1 MRVVCDLSCA
11 IIKKICQ
18 ARLKGAC
25 ADFATLLKPHI
36 LGYNPHLK
44 AVNLTKRIKMENNY
58 IRTLGIDIGIASIG
72 WALIEDRGEIADSPA
87 ANPKHDIQIID
98 SGVRIF
104 TRAENPKDKSSLALP
119 RRLARSARKSTRRKR
134 NRILQVKKYLAHAL
148 NLELEALLGESD
160 RLSPIFQTS
169 KEFVSPWQLRVDALD
184 RRLEDSE
191 LARVIL
197 HIAKRRGYDDV
208 TYGMGDD
215 GKNGVIVKAVRAN
228 HKLRDTHGY
237 RTIGEMLCKSYFMS
251 YREGSKDYDNVRNR
265 TKKATTKKDGYKR
278 CVGRSELRDELE
290 KILSAQERLGNPRI
304 TPELKARLL
313 GDPAASSKDKK
324 EGLIFYQR
332 PLKSFEDK
340 IGYCIHL
347 PKEKRAPKGS
357 VSAERFVALTRIIN
371 TLRYISKQE
380 GIVWDTPALIKQIL
394 EEAQKL
400 KSGVTYAKLR
410 TILRL
415 PETFEFRELRYIKD
429 KNFITLECTHKL
441 QAANPDL
448 PIATQDKI
456 ATILSANKDWNVIKG
471 LLEDFLAPEQV
482 ANIKEAKLN
491 FSHRINISLRALEHL
506 LPLMEQGVRYDEA
519 VSTLVEQGI
528 FPPQVENKMKLLPP
542 LSEAAKE
549 DSYLDI
555 NNPVV
560 TRAVSEFRK
569 VLNAVIEKHGKLH
582 YCNVELAREV
592 GASKDRREEYERAQ
606 KENATANA
614 KAAEELARELGITNP
629 SASDILRAKLWI
641 QQDNRC
647 IYSGVY
653 IHPKD
658 LLNGNKVNIDHA
670 LPRAY
675 SFDNSQSNKVLCLSG
690 ENQRKGNR
698 TPWEWLKDDPERWAA
713 FTARVDKSSFSP
725 SKKNKIKT
733 INFKKRQE
741 GFTERAL
748 NDTRHI
754 SRAISLYLKRYLDF
768 APIEG
773 KKHVRICTGALTSA
787 LRRHWGLEEKDR
799 SHHLHHA
806 QDAIVIACVNDATI
820 SAYNSFLINKGLS
833 RAKKEEKEE
842 AIKSDYKTRTALRQ
856 PTPALT
862 EKVKESLAKIQVS
875 HHSSHKI
882 TGALHKDT
890 VYKKKDSYGEYGG
903 KEGLQ
908 KAVELG
914 NIREINGGIV
924 KNHSM
929 PRVDVFRGKSG
940 KNKDKFYVVPIYT
953 FDFAAGRLPN
963 KAIVSSKK
971 GEFKDW
977 LEMDED
983 YEFCF
988 SLFKNDAVR
997 IQTNKMEKPVIAIY
1011 RELDS
1016 SNGAMDFHHH
1026 SSYAFANDD
1035 EKKFFTRTKNEK
1047 DGRRVMCRESC
1058 GIQGLKH
1065 FSKVSISPIGE
1076 LKELKPSKRQWL
1088 QNKDSKKNPKN
1099 V

>member
-1 MRVVCDLSCA
+1 
-11 IIKKICQ
+11 
-18 ARLKGAC
+18 
-25 ADFATLLKPHI
+25 
-36 LGYNPHLK
+36 
-44 AVNLTKRIKMENNY
+44 MENNY

-72 WALIEDRGEIADSPA
+72 WALIEDRGEIASSSA

-148 NLELEALLGESD
+148 DLELEALLGESD

-184 RRLEDSE
+184 RRLGDSE

-197 HIAKRRGYDDV
+197 HIAKRRGYDDKA
-208 TYGMGDD
+208 YRMSEDD
-215 GKNGVIVKAVRAN
+215 DDKVISKAIRAN
-228 HKLRDTHGY
+228 RKLREAYDY
-237 RTIGEMLCKSYFMS
+237 KTIGEMLCKSYFMR
-251 YREGSKDYDNVRNR
+251 YREGSKDFDNVRNR
-265 TKKATTKKDGYKR
+265 SKDTENPTAAEKAEGYKR

-304 TPELKARLL
+304 TPELKNRLL
-313 GDPAASSKDKK
+313 GDPTASSKDKK

-371 TLRYISKQE
+371 TLYYIGKQT
-380 GIVWDTPALIKQIL
+380 GIVWDIPALIKRIL

-410 TILRL
+410 TILGL
-415 PETFEFRELRYIKD
+415 PEAFEFRELRYIKD
-429 KNFITLECTHKL
+429 KPENEKFIALESTHKL

-456 ATILSANKDWNVIKG
+456 ATILSANKDWNVIEG
-471 LLEDFLAPEQV
+471 LLKDFLTPEQV
-482 ANIKEAKLN
+482 ENIKEAKLN
-491 FSHRINISLRALEHL
+491 FSHHINISLKALEHL
-506 LPLMEQGVRYDEA
+506 LPLMEQGEPYGKAKEK
-519 VSTLVEQGI
+519 LEEQGI
-528 FPPQVENKMKLLPP
+528 FPPQVENKMRLLPP

-592 GASKDRREEYERAQ
+592 GASENEREMSER
-606 KENATANA
+606 KRVSNATANT
-614 KAAEELARELGITNP
+614 KAAEMLVRELGITNP
-629 SASDILRAKLWI
+629 SPSDILRAKLWV
-641 QQDNRC
+641 QQDYRC
-647 IYSGVY
+647 IYTGTY
-653 IHPKD
+653 IDLRD
-658 LLNGNKVNIDHA
+658 LLDGDKFHIDHV
-670 LPRAY
+670 LPYSR
-675 SFDNSQSNKVLCLSG
+675 SFDNSQSNKVLCTNSA
-690 ENQRKGNR
+690 NSNKGNQ
-698 TPWEWLKDDPERWAA
+698 TPWEYMKNDPEGWAN
-713 FTARVDKSSFSP
+713 FQARVNATKFDKKKKEKILKRKFNDREWGFS
-725 SKKNKIKT
+725 
-733 INFKKRQE
+733 
-741 GFTERAL
+741 ERAL

-754 SRAISLYLKRYLDF
+754 SRAISLYLKHYLDF

-773 KKHVRICTGALTSA
+773 KKNHVRICSGALTSA

-806 QDAIVIACVNDATI
+806 QDAVIIACVTDRVIKKYND
-820 SAYNSFLINKGLS
+820 FLTDKEARMHS
-833 RAKKEEKEE
+833 KEEKEQMLE
-842 AIKSDYKTRTALRQ
+842 GDYRTKIALRQ
-856 PTPALT
+856 PTPNLSD
-862 EKVKESLAKIQVS
+862 KIKESIIKIQVS
-875 HHSSHKI
+875 HYSSHKV
-882 TGALHKDT
+882 TGALHKQKPQKRQNFYET
-890 VYKKKDSYGEYGG
+890 YGG
-903 KEGLQ
+903 EAGLQ

-914 NIREINGGIV
+914 NVREINGGIV
-924 KNHSM
+924 RNDSM
-929 PRVDVFRGKSG
+929 PRADVFRGKSG

-953 FDFAAGRLPN
+953 FDFAAGKLPN
-963 KAIVSSKK
+963 KAVVK
-971 GEFKDW
+971 GNDKDGTIKDW
-977 LEMDED
+977 LEMDEN

-988 SLFKNDAVR
+988 SLFKNDAVL
-997 IQTNKMEKPVIAIY
+997 IQTKDMESPVVAIY
-1011 RELDS
+1011 NSTDIA
-1016 SNGAMDFHHH
+1016 NAQMKFYHH

-1035 EKKFFTRTKNEK
+1035 EKIFFTKTTNDK
-1047 DGRRVMCRESC
+1047 GRRVMCRESC
-1058 GIQGLKH
+1058 GIQSLKH

>member
-1 MRVVCDLSCA
+1 
-11 IIKKICQ
+11 
-18 ARLKGAC
+18 
-25 ADFATLLKPHI
+25 
-36 LGYNPHLK
+36 
-44 AVNLTKRIKMENNY
+44 MENNY

-72 WALIEDRGEIADSPA
+72 WALIEDRGEIVDSPA

-184 RRLEDSE
+184 RRLGDSE

-208 TYGMGDD
+208 TYGMSEDD
-215 GKNGVIVKAVRAN
+215 EKKVVVKAIKAN
-228 HKLRDTHGY
+228 QELRDTHGY
-237 RTIGEMLCKSYFMS
+237 RTIGEMLCKSYFMR
-251 YREGSKDYDNVRNR
+251 YREGSKDFDNVRNHS
-265 TKKATTKKDGYKR
+265 KDIENPTAAQTAEGYKR

-313 GDPAASSKDKK
+313 GDPTASSKDKR

-371 TLRYISKQE
+371 TLHYISNQE
-380 GIVWDTPALIKQIL
+380 GIVWDTPALIKRIL

-410 TILRL
+410 TILDL
-415 PETFEFRELRYIKD
+415 PENFEFRELRYIKD
-429 KNFITLECTHKL
+429 KPENEKFIALESTHKL

-448 PIATQDKI
+448 PIVTQDKI
-456 ATILSANKDWNVIKG
+456 ATILSANKDWNVIES
-471 LLEDFLAPEQV
+471 LLKDFLTPEQV

-491 FSHRINISLRALEHL
+491 FSHHINISLKALEHL
-506 LPLMEQGVRYDEA
+506 LPLMEQGVRYDKAKEK
-519 VSTLVEQGI
+519 LEKQGI

-592 GASKDRREEYERAQ
+592 GASKKERGENERAQ
-606 KENATANA
+606 KENATKNA
-614 KAAEELARELGITNP
+614 AAVGILKTQGIEING
-629 SASDILRAKLWI
+629 SNILKAKLWI
-641 QQDNRC
+641 EQGGHC
-647 IYSGVY
+647 IYSGKV
-653 IHPKD
+653 IKQGD
-658 LLNGNKVNIDHA
+658 LNGKAVEIDHII
-670 LPRAY
+670 PYSR
-675 SFDNSQSNKVLCLSG
+675 SFDDSQSNKVLCLK
-690 ENQRKGNR
+690 EKNQGKKNL
-698 TPWEWLKDDPERWAA
+698 TPWEYMGQDKEKWDKFFVRVKAA
-713 FTARVDKSSFSP
+713 KI
-725 SKKNKIKT
+725 SKKKEKNLLGKT
-733 INFKKRQE
+733 FKDRKE
-741 GFTERAL
+741 AGFSERAL

-773 KKHVRICTGALTSA
+773 KKNHVRICSGALTSA

-806 QDAIVIACVNDATI
+806 QDAIMLACVNDGTTAR
-820 SAYNSFLINKGLS
+820 YNSFLKNKELS
-833 RAKKEEKEE
+833 REKKEEKQE
-842 AIKSDYKTRTALRQ
+842 ALEGDYKTKLALRQ
-856 PTPALT
+856 PTPEL
-862 EKVKESLAKIQVS
+862 KNKIKESLAKIQVS

-882 TGALHKDT
+882 TGALHLETIRKREHY
-890 VYKKKDSYGEYGG
+890 YKAYGG
-903 KEGLQ
+903 EAGLQ
-908 KAVELG
+908 KAIALG
-914 NIREINGGIV
+914 KVREINGGIV
-924 KNHSM
+924 DNGEM
-929 PRVDVFRGKSG
+929 VRVDVFKS
-940 KNKDKFYVVPIYT
+940 KDKGKFYAVPIYT
-953 FDFAAGRLPN
+953 FDFATGRLPN
-963 KAIVSSKK
+963 KAVVFGKDKDGVI
-971 GEFKDW
+971 KDW
-977 LEMDED
+977 LEMDEN

-988 SLFKNDAVR
+988 SLFKNDAVL
-997 IQTNKMEKPVIAIY
+997 IQTKDMESPVVAIY
-1011 RELDS
+1011 NSTDIA
-1016 SNGAMDFHHH
+1016 NAQMKFYHH

-1035 EKKFFTRTKNEK
+1035 EKIFFTKTTNDK
-1047 DGRRVMCRESC
+1047 GRRVMCRESC
-1058 GIQGLKH
+1058 GIQSLKH
-1065 FSKVSISPIGE
+1065 FSKASISPIGE

>member
-1 MRVVCDLSCA
+1 
-11 IIKKICQ
+11 
-18 ARLKGAC
+18 
-25 ADFATLLKPHI
+25 
-36 LGYNPHLK
+36 
-44 AVNLTKRIKMENNY
+44 MENNY

-148 NLELEALLGESD
+148 DLELEALLGESD

-169 KEFVSPWQLRVDALD
+169 KEFVSPWQLRVDALY
-184 RRLEDSE
+184 RRLGDSE

-197 HIAKRRGYDDV
+197 HIAKRRGYDDKA
-208 TYGMGDD
+208 YRMSEDD
-215 GKNGVIVKAVRAN
+215 DDRVIAKAISAN
-228 HKLRDTHGY
+228 RKLCEMHDY
-237 RTIGEMLCKSYFMS
+237 KTIGEMLCKSYFMR
-251 YREGSKDYDNVRNR
+251 YREGSKDFDNVRNHS
-265 TKKATTKKDGYKR
+265 KDIENPTAAQTAEGYKR

-290 KILSAQERLGNPRI
+290 KILGAQEKFGNPRI

-313 GDPAASSKDKK
+313 GDPTASSKDKK

-371 TLRYISKQE
+371 TLNYIVDQT
-380 GIVWDTPALIKQIL
+380 GIVWNVPIPVLIKQIL

-415 PETFEFRELRYIKD
+415 PENFEFRELRYIKD
-429 KNFITLECTHKL
+429 KPENEKFIALESTHKL

-456 ATILSANKDWNVIKG
+456 ATILSANKDWNVIES
-471 LLEDFLAPEQV
+471 LLKDFLTPEQV

-491 FSHRINISLRALEHL
+491 FSHHINISLKALEHL
-506 LPLMEQGVRYDEA
+506 LPLMEQNVRYDEA
-519 VSTLVEQGI
+519 VSALAEQGI
-528 FPPQVENKMKLLPP
+528 FPPQAENKMKLLPP

-549 DSYLDI
+549 DSYFDI

-592 GASKDRREEYERAQ
+592 GASKKERGENERAQ
-606 KENATANA
+606 KENATKNA
-614 KAAEELARELGITNP
+614 AAVGILKSSNMEING
-629 SASDILRAKLWI
+629 SNILKAKLWI
-641 QQDNRC
+641 EQGEHC
-647 IYSGVY
+647 IYSGKV
-653 IHPKD
+653 IRRED
-658 LLNGNKVNIDHA
+658 LNGKAVEIDHII
-670 LPRAY
+670 PYSR
-675 SFDNSQSNKVLCLSG
+675 SFDDSQSNKVLCLKE
-690 ENQRKGNR
+690 ENQGKKNY
-698 TPWEWLKDDPERWAA
+698 TPWEYMGQDKEKWDKFFVRVKAA
-713 FTARVDKSSFSP
+713 KI
-725 SKKNKIKT
+725 SKKKEKNLLGKT
-733 INFKKRQE
+733 FKDRKE
-741 GFTERAL
+741 AGFSERAL

-773 KKHVRICTGALTSA
+773 KKNHVRICSGALTSA

-806 QDAIVIACVNDATI
+806 QDAIMLACVNDGTTAR
-820 SAYNSFLINKGLS
+820 YNSFLKNKELS
-833 RAKKEEKEE
+833 REKKEEKQE
-842 AIKSDYKTRTALRQ
+842 ALEGDYKTKLAMRQ
-856 PTPALT
+856 PTPEL
-862 EKVKESLAKIQVS
+862 KNKIKESLAKIQVS

-882 TGALHKDT
+882 TGALHLETIRKREHY
-890 VYKKKDSYGEYGG
+890 YKAYGG
-903 KEGLQ
+903 EAGLQ
-908 KAVELG
+908 KAIALG
-914 NIREINGGIV
+914 KVREINGGIV
-924 KNHSM
+924 DNGEM
-929 PRVDVFRGKSG
+929 VRVDVFRS
-940 KNKDKFYVVPIYT
+940 KDKGKFYAVPIYT
-953 FDFAAGRLPN
+953 FDFATGRLPN
-963 KAIVSSKK
+963 KAIVQGKDK
-971 GEFKDW
+971 DGMIKDW
-977 LEMDED
+977 LEMDEN

-988 SLFKNDAVR
+988 SLFKNDAVL
-997 IQTNKMEKPVIAIY
+997 IQTKDMESPVVAIY
-1011 RELDS
+1011 KSTHSGDS
-1016 SNGAMDFHHH
+1016 SMTFEHH
-1026 SSYAFANDD
+1026 SRHSFGSKD
-1035 EKKFFTRTKNEK
+1035 EELFFTDRDKATQKPLYFK
-1047 DGRRVMCRESC
+1047 SSC

>member
-1 MRVVCDLSCA
+1 
-11 IIKKICQ
+11 
-18 ARLKGAC
+18 
-25 ADFATLLKPHI
+25 
-36 LGYNPHLK
+36 
-44 AVNLTKRIKMENNY
+44 MENNY

-169 KEFVSPWQLRVDALD
+169 KAFVSPWQLRVDALD

-208 TYGMGDD
+208 TYGMSEDD
-215 GKNGVIVKAVRAN
+215 EKKVVVKAIKAN
-228 HKLRDTHGY
+228 QELRDTHGY
-237 RTIGEMLCKSYFMS
+237 RTIGEMLCKSYFMR
-251 YREGSKDYDNVRNR
+251 YREGSKDFDNVRNHF
-265 TKKATTKKDGYKR
+265 KDIENPTAAQTAEGYKR

-304 TPELKARLL
+304 TPELRARLL
-313 GDPAASSKDKK
+313 GDPTASSKDKK

-371 TLRYISKQE
+371 TLHYISNQE
-380 GIVWDTPALIKQIL
+380 GIVWDTPALIKRIL

-410 TILRL
+410 TILDL
-415 PETFEFRELRYIKD
+415 PENFEFRELRYIKD
-429 KNFITLECTHKL
+429 KPENEKFIALESTHKL

-456 ATILSANKDWNVIKG
+456 ATILSANKDWNVIES
-471 LLEDFLAPEQV
+471 LLKDFLTPEQV
-482 ANIKEAKLN
+482 VNIKEAKLN
-491 FSHRINISLRALEHL
+491 FSHHINISLKALEHL
-506 LPLMEQGVRYDEA
+506 LPLMGQGVRYDEA
-519 VSTLVEQGI
+519 VSTLAEQGI

-592 GASKDRREEYERAQ
+592 GASKKERGENERAQ
-606 KENATANA
+606 KENATKNA
-614 KAAEELARELGITNP
+614 AAVGILKTRGIEING
-629 SASDILRAKLWI
+629 SNILKAKLWI
-641 QQDNRC
+641 EQGGHC
-647 IYSGVY
+647 IYSGKV
-653 IHPKD
+653 IKQGD
-658 LLNGNKVNIDHA
+658 LNGKAVEIDHII
-670 LPRAY
+670 PYSR
-675 SFDNSQSNKVLCLSG
+675 SFDDSQSNKVLCLKE
-690 ENQRKGNR
+690 ENQGKKNL
-698 TPWEWLKDDPERWAA
+698 TPWEYMGQDKEKWDKFFVRVKAA
-713 FTARVDKSSFSP
+713 KI
-725 SKKNKIKT
+725 SKKKEKNLLGKT
-733 INFKKRQE
+733 FKDRKE
-741 GFTERAL
+741 AGFSERAL

-773 KKHVRICTGALTSA
+773 KKNHVRICSGALTSA

-806 QDAIVIACVNDATI
+806 QDAIMLACVNDGTTAR
-820 SAYNSFLINKGLS
+820 YNSFLKNKELS
-833 RAKKEEKEE
+833 REKKEEKQE
-842 AIKSDYKTRTALRQ
+842 ALEGDYKTKLAMRQ
-856 PTPALT
+856 PTPEL
-862 EKVKESLAKIQVS
+862 KNKIKESLAKIQVS

-882 TGALHKDT
+882 TGALHLETIRKREHY
-890 VYKKKDSYGEYGG
+890 YKAYGG
-903 KEGLQ
+903 EAGLQ
-908 KAVELG
+908 KAIALG
-914 NIREINGGIV
+914 KVREINGGIV
-924 KNHSM
+924 DNGEM
-929 PRVDVFRGKSG
+929 VRVDVFRS
-940 KNKDKFYVVPIYT
+940 KDKGKFYAVPIYT
-953 FDFAAGRLPN
+953 FDFATGKLPN
-963 KAIVSSKK
+963 KAIVQGKDK
-971 GEFKDW
+971 DGMIKDW
-977 LEMDED
+977 LEMDEN

-988 SLFKNDAVR
+988 SLFKNDAVL
-997 IQTNKMEKPVIAIY
+997 IQTKDMESPVVAIY
-1011 RELDS
+1011 K
-1016 SNGAMDFHHH
+1016 GADAMTGGVTFEHH
-1026 SSYAFANDD
+1026 SRHSFGSKD
-1035 EKKFFTRTKNEK
+1035 EELFFTDK
-1047 DGRRVMCRESC
+1047 DKATQKPLYSKRGC

>member
-1 MRVVCDLSCA
+1 M
-11 IIKKICQ
+11 K
-18 ARLKGAC
+18 
-25 ADFATLLKPHI
+25 
-36 LGYNPHLK
+36 
-44 AVNLTKRIKMENNY
+44 NNY

-148 NLELEALLGESD
+148 DLELEALLGESD

-197 HIAKRRGYDDV
+197 HIAKRRGYDDKA
-208 TYGMGDD
+208 YRMSEDD
-215 GKNGVIVKAVRAN
+215 DDRVISKAISAN
-228 HKLRDTHGY
+228 KELRDTHGY
-237 RTIGEMLCKSYFMS
+237 RTIGEMLCKSYFMR
-251 YREGSKDYDNVRNR
+251 YREGSKDFDNVRNHS
-265 TKKATTKKDGYKR
+265 KDTENPTAAQTAEGYKR

-304 TPELKARLL
+304 TPELKVRLL
-313 GDPAASSKDKK
+313 GDDDASSKDKK

-371 TLRYISKQE
+371 TLHYISNQE
-380 GIVWDTPALIKQIL
+380 GIVWDTPALIKRIL

-410 TILRL
+410 TILDL
-415 PETFEFRELRYIKD
+415 PENFEFRELRYIKD
-429 KNFITLECTHKL
+429 KPENEKFIALESTHKL

-456 ATILSANKDWNVIKG
+456 ATILSANKDWNVIES
-471 LLEDFLAPEQV
+471 LLKDFLTPEQV
-482 ANIKEAKLN
+482 ANIKNAKLN
-491 FSHRINISLRALEHL
+491 FSHHINISLKALEHL

-519 VSTLVEQGI
+519 VSTLAEQGI

-592 GASKDRREEYERAQ
+592 GASKKERGDNERAQ
-606 KENATANA
+606 KENAAANA

-629 SASDILRAKLWI
+629 SPSDILRAKLWI
-641 QQDNRC
+641 QQGGRC
-647 IYSGVY
+647 IYLGDY

-670 LPRAY
+670 LPR
-675 SFDNSQSNKVLCLSG
+675 SDSLDNSQSNKVLCLSG
-690 ENQRKGNR
+690 ENQKKGNR
-698 TPWEWLKDDPERWAA
+698 TPWEWLKDDPEKWAA

-725 SKKNKIKT
+725 SKKKKIKT
-733 INFKKRQE
+733 RNFKKRQE
-741 GFTERAL
+741 GFSERAL

-773 KKHVRICTGALTSA
+773 KKEHVRVYAGKLTAA

-806 QDAIVIACVNDATI
+806 QDAIVLACVSK
-820 SAYNSFLINKGLS
+820 SAADRYNYFLKNKEQGKA
-833 RAKKEEKEE
+833 RKEEKEQ
-842 AIKSDYKTRTALRQ
+842 AIEGDYKTKLAMRQ
-856 PTPALT
+856 PTLHL
-862 EKVKESLAKIQVS
+862 EDKVKESLAKIQVS

-882 TGALHKDT
+882 TGALHLETIRKREHY
-890 VYKKKDSYGEYGG
+890 YKAYGG
-903 KEGLQ
+903 EAGLQ
-908 KAVELG
+908 KAITLG
-914 NIREINGGIV
+914 KVREINGGIV
-924 KNHSM
+924 DNGEM
-929 PRVDVFRGKSG
+929 VRVDVFRS
-940 KNKDKFYVVPIYT
+940 KDKGKFYAVPIYT
-953 FDFAAGRLPN
+953 FDFATGRLPN
-963 KAIVSSKK
+963 KAIVVGKDK
-971 GEFKDW
+971 DGVIKDW
-977 LEMDED
+977 LEMDEN

-988 SLFKNDAVR
+988 SLFKNDAVL
-997 IQTNKMEKPVIAIY
+997 IQTKDMESPVVAIY
-1011 RELDS
+1011 KGTHAVV
-1016 SNGAMDFHHH
+1016 GAMNFEHH
-1026 SSYAFANDD
+1026 SRHSFGSKD
-1035 EKKFFTRTKNEK
+1035 EELFFTDK
-1047 DGRRVMCRESC
+1047 DKATQKLLYSRSSC